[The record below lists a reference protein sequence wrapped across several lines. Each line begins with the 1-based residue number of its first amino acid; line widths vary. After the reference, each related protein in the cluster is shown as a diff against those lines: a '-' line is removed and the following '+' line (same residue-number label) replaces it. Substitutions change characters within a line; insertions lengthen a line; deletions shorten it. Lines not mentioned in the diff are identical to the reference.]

1 MLSNFLFNKIFF
13 QSADKRFLSLTNQ
26 LAQIRKGL
34 AKLINLNSHK
44 VMKTCKRNI
53 HGSSMISGKR
63 YQDDFVSPEN
73 NLNDH
78 GEFILRVDREQDKG
92 EEEPS

>member
-1 MLSNFLFNKIFF
+1 
-13 QSADKRFLSLTNQ
+13 
-26 LAQIRKGL
+26 
-34 AKLINLNSHK
+34 
-44 VMKTCKRNI
+44 MKTCKRNI